1 MINDEYK
8 YRVRVSF
15 EKNKRLGYVK
25 TKSMFSKYKMPLS
38 DSLNGINDQP

>member
-1 MINDEYK
+1 MQTSLSLINDEYK

-25 TKSMFSKYKMPLS
+25 TKSMFIKYK
-38 DSLNGINDQP
+38 NAAK